1 MMTSYET
8 YDYWQSLYDEPEP
21 EELEPWDNQPE
32 WLDELAEIGN
42 RADGAVLTRQEYE
55 DYLNDM
61 EEIHAEQEAE
71 CAWWMY
77 QESQFER
84 EELYA

>member
-8 YDYWQSLYDEPEP
+8 YDYWRSFDDEPEP
-21 EELEPWDNQPE
+21 EELEPWENQPE

-42 RADGAVLTRQEYE
+42 RVDGAILTHQEYE
-55 DYLNDM
+55 DYLTDM
-61 EEIHAEQEAE
+61 EERHAAEEAQ

-84 EELYA
+84 EDIYA